1 MPANERALAFIRVAL
16 GDEVAEMVSSGQVVD
31 YSSEDYALKDLAQ
44 SIAGKLPEEVVGQCF
59 IKEEL

>member
-31 YSSEDYALKDLAQ
+31 YSSEDYALNDLR
-44 SIAGKLPEEVVGQCF
+44 SLLPVSCQ
-59 IKEEL
+59 KRW